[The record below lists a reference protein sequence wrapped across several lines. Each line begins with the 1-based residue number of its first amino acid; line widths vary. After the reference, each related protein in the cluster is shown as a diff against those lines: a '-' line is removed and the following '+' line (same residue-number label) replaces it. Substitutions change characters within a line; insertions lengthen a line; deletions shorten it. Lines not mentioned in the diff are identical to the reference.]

1 MTSFTKRSGTS
12 FTLRPAGV
20 AGAGGENGPRQ
31 RARDGLENEGRGR
44 TADEICSGG
53 ESQSKEFDRAVWRV
67 PDLAAHRVRLAE
79 AVSRGC
85 DRGHERG
92 EVASASQYGAK
103 GGRN

>member
-53 ESQSKEFDRAVWRV
+53 ESQGKEFDRAVWRGR
-67 PDLAAHRVRLAE
+67 DLAAHRGRLAGTGSGGGGRR
-79 AVSRGC
+79 AA
-85 DRGHERG
+85 RG
-92 EVASASQYGAK
+92 ESAPAAQSRENA
-103 GGRN
+103 